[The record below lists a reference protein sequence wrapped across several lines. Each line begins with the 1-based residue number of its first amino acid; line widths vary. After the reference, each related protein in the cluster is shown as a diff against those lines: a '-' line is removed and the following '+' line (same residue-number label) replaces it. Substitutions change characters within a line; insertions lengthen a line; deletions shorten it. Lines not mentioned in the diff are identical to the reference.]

1 MVPVREEHN
10 PPSKS
15 QARVQNIHFLYPW
28 QVTGLTAGWTN
39 LPLRPFLGGAA
50 TSNFISR
57 LPPQG
62 PLGDKWQRGMFG
74 AVEDG
79 EQTAVQYYNDWKEEV
94 LKEVPA
100 DRLLIS
106 QVKEG
111 WGPLCTFLGVPEP
124 DQPFPNV
131 NDTAS
136 IQAKLSMARKLKMLI
151 WIVISL
157 FIIGGLALAVYLLQM
172 GFWLLF

>member
-1 MVPVREEHN
+1 
-10 PPSKS
+10 
-15 QARVQNIHFLYPW
+15 
-28 QVTGLTAGWTN
+28 
-39 LPLRPFLGGAA
+39 
-50 TSNFISR
+50 
-57 LPPQG
+57 
-62 PLGDKWQRGMFG
+62 MFG